1 MTDPSDQP
9 GGGRDLDELAGHAER
24 LTVAIEA
31 AIPGWAERSV
41 LRVADAWRP
50 GRSGELAAEAAQAGR
65 EALEDV
71 GPRVRRLLESDV
83 EAQATG
89 PLEIC
94 RSAVRHPTRVL
105 AEDRPSAA
113 TGSGSALVV
122 VVVVVDEDV
131 VPGPVG
137 PVGVVVGPAVSTT
150 RSRTVRNSVAPVPV
164 RAETVI
170 E

>member
-31 AIPGWAERSV
+31 AIAGWAERSV

-105 AEDRPSAA
+105 AEAGVPP
-113 TGSGSALVV
+113 VV
-122 VVVVVDEDV
+122 RDEVAERMFPDDPYDLTPGTFADVD
-131 VPGPVG
+131 
-137 PVGVVVGPAVSTT
+137 PAVVEPGLTWGAAKAHVVMA
-150 RSRTVRNSVAPVPV
+150 RR
-164 RAETVI
+164 RAEGRR
-170 E
+170 